1 MPRPQ
6 PTRIYHITHV
16 ENLSSIIGDGGL
28 LSDAEMIA
36 RGGPQVAV
44 GMSEIKRRRLEL
56 ALKCHAGDKV
66 GEYVPFFFCPRSVM
80 LYILYMGNRPGLT
93 YLDGQGPIV
102 HLEVDVKRTIE
113 WAAVAGV
120 RWAFTNGNAATA
132 YTPFF
137 CAEGDFEKVNWEA
150 VAADDF
156 RDSRVREGKEAEFL
170 VKQLVPW
177 ELVERVGAHSEKVA
191 EEAAVAV
198 GAGDHRPSVEVCRG
212 WYFP

>member
-1 MPRPQ
+1 MPRPK

-16 ENLSSIIGDGGL
+16 ENLVSIIGDGGL

-44 GMSEIKRRRLEL
+44 GMSDIKRRRLEL

-66 GEYVPFFFCPRSVM
+66 GDYVPFFFCPRSVM
-80 LYILYMGNRPGLT
+80 LYILHMGNRPGLT
-93 YLDGQGPIV
+93 YFGGQDPIV

-113 WAAVAGV
+113 WAAEEEV

-137 CAEGDFEKVNWEA
+137 SAEDDFEKVHWDA

-156 RDSRVREGKEAEFL
+156 RDSRVRESKEAEFL
-170 VKQLVPW
+170 VKRFVPW
-177 ELVERVGAHSEKVA
+177 ELVERVGAHSEEVV
-191 EEAAVAV
+191 EEAAMAI
-198 GAGDHRPSVEVCRG
+198 GTGNHRPSVEVCRG

>member
-16 ENLSSIIGDGGL
+16 DNLDSIVGDGGL

-36 RGGPQVAV
+36 RGGPEVAV
-44 GMSEIKRRRLEL
+44 GMSEIKRRRLDLE
-56 ALKCHAGDKV
+56 LKCHEGDKV

-80 LYILYMGNRPGLT
+80 LYILHMGNRPGLT
-93 YLDGQGPIV
+93 YFGGQGPIV
-102 HLEVDVKRTIE
+102 HLEVDAKRTIE
-113 WAAVAGV
+113 WAAEAGV

-132 YTPFF
+132 YTHFF
-137 CAEGDFEKVNWEA
+137 CAEGDFEEVNWDA

-156 RDSRVREGKEAEFL
+156 RDSRVRERKEAEFL
-170 VKQLVPW
+170 VKRFVPW
-177 ELVERVGAHSEKVA
+177 ELVERVGARSEKVA
-191 EEAAVAV
+191 EEAAVAI
-198 GAGDHRPSVEVCRG
+198 GEGDHRPAVEVCRG